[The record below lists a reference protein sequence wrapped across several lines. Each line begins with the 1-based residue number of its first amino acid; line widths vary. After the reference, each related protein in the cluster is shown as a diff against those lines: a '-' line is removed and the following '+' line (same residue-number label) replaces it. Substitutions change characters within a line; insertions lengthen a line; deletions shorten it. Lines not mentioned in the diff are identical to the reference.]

1 MNIIEYNEMARDVHR
16 ELEHEREKAADRL
29 QQVDNFLQ
37 LMEYA
42 NESVSQ
48 VEDLRQQV
56 EELQEKVDELQ
67 RQLEE
72 KELQL
77 EEKELQLTEFS
88 KLTAGVAK
96 KSSQEVLEKALR
108 TYINISKRKTQAKR
122 EVARAQLLDFI
133 ATAKLEMSE
142 DLLEQL
148 NHLDD
153 ETDTAA
159 PVTVNVA
166 AGGINV
172 QQANSVNR

>member
-1 MNIIEYNEMARDVHR
+1 MNTLEYNEMARDVHR

-42 NESVSQ
+42 DASASKAESLQ
-48 VEDLRQQV
+48 QQV
-56 EELQEKVDELQ
+56 EELGEKVDELQ
-67 RQLEE
+67 R
-72 KELQL
+72 QL

-96 KSSQEVLEKALR
+96 KSSQDEVLKALR
-108 TYINISKRKTQAKR
+108 TFINISKRKTLSKR
-122 EVARAQLLDFI
+122 ITVKMVIMEFANSIGLSFPEEVSAVLD
-133 ATAKLEMSE
+133 S
-142 DLLEQL
+142 
-148 NHLDD
+148 LDD
-153 ETDTAA
+153 ETETAA

-172 QQANSVNR
+172 QQANAVNR